1 MSSEQQNWTS
11 LAGAVQRN
19 DYDNSE
25 IMSAIIAPPGA
36 SSVTL
41 QFMTFET
48 EEECDFVIISSC
60 TAADNCSQSSELGK
74 YSGSTIPEPV
84 TSDTGIMLIQWETD
98 GSVVYS
104 GWSANW
110 SSLVAEGKTAS
121 FSRNGLQLTTKP
133 PP

>member
-11 LAGAVQRN
+11 RAGAVQR
-19 DYDNSE
+19 DAYDNSE
-25 IMSAIIAPPGA
+25 IMSAVIAPPGA

-41 QFMTFET
+41 QFMSFET
-48 EEECDFVIISSC
+48 EEECDFVTISSC
-60 TAADNCSQSSELGK
+60 TAADCSQSSELGK
-74 YSGSTIPEPV
+74 YSGSTIPDPL

-110 SSLVAEGKTAS
+110 SSIFVEGMTLY
-121 FSRNGLQLTTKP
+121 FSEFREPNLAAP
-133 PP
+133 V